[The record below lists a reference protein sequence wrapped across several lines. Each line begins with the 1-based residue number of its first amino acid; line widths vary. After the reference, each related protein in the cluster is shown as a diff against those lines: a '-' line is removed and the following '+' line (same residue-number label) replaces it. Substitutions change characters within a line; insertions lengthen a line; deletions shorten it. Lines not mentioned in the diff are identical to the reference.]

1 MWVMIYGIKWLLAKF
16 HNLIQYMATPDQ
28 LQLDYEFLKQHQIKM
43 KAELYPQHITKEERP

>member
-1 MWVMIYGIKWLLAKF
+1 
-16 HNLIQYMATPDQ
+16 MATPDQ